1 MPTNTDLNIPK
12 FIVRNDKL
20 LFGIYGIASI
30 LCFCAAIYF
39 KFYLLFAL
47 PFTALFL
54 LLTLLNFKSVFF
66 LMLLTL
72 PVSVESYIG
81 SFGTDLP
88 SEPMVIILAACTIL
102 YLIYYKEEW
111 QRNALRHPIFLLIML
126 LFLWSIF
133 VTIFSTNVFLSVKY
147 LLAKAWY
154 LLGFLIL
161 PIILLKDKK
170 NIKTFFWCL
179 FIPTFF
185 SVIYVITRHGLMKF
199 TFDSITESV
208 QPIYRNHVNYAVFI
222 TMLLP
227 YIFLAKT
234 WYPSNAWKHTLLK
247 YSILLFLSAIYF
259 SYTRGAWLAVV
270 AMAAFYVVLRFNLT
284 KYFLMVTAM
293 ATIVF
298 SIYLIK
304 DNNYL
309 KYAPNYEHTIYHDE
323 LAEHLTSTFEME
335 DMSTVERFYRWIAAV
350 NLFKQHPMVGVGP
363 NNFTANYKPYTVTSY
378 ETYISDN
385 EEKSTVHNYFLLLL
399 TEQGIPAL
407 LLYIILLVTI
417 FLTAQ
422 RVYNI
427 SSEENRK
434 YIIAITLCIVS
445 FLFNNTLS
453 DLVEANKVG
462 SLFFISLALLINFS
476 SREISLKDKN
486 R

>member
-1 MPTNTDLNIPK
+1 
-12 FIVRNDKL
+12 
-20 LFGIYGIASI
+20 
-30 LCFCAAIYF
+30 
-39 KFYLLFAL
+39 
-47 PFTALFL
+47 
-54 LLTLLNFKSVFF
+54 
-66 LMLLTL
+66 
-72 PVSVESYIG
+72 
-81 SFGTDLP
+81 
-88 SEPMVIILAACTIL
+88 
-102 YLIYYKEEW
+102 
-111 QRNALRHPIFLLIML
+111 
-126 LFLWSIF
+126 
-133 VTIFSTNVFLSVKY
+133 
-147 LLAKAWY
+147 
-154 LLGFLIL
+154 
-161 PIILLKDKK
+161 
-170 NIKTFFWCL
+170 
-179 FIPTFF
+179 
-185 SVIYVITRHGLMKF
+185 
-199 TFDSITESV
+199 
-208 QPIYRNHVNYAVFI
+208 
-222 TMLLP
+222 
-227 YIFLAKT
+227 
-234 WYPSNAWKHTLLK
+234 
-247 YSILLFLSAIYF
+247 
-259 SYTRGAWLAVV
+259 
-270 AMAAFYVVLRFNLT
+270 
-284 KYFLMVTAM
+284 
-293 ATIVF
+293 
-298 SIYLIK
+298 
-304 DNNYL
+304 
-309 KYAPNYEHTIYHDE
+309 
-323 LAEHLTSTFEME
+323 ME